1 MFTEERHKKIIDIVN
16 KEKSI
21 SVKELT
27 NRLAFSPAT
36 IRSDLNFLNNQGLLI
51 RTHGGATS
59 IEENTDSNKSLN
71 INFNLRE
78 RENPSEKAEIAKK
91 AIQYVK
97 ENSCIILDASST
109 AFELGK
115 LINNTDMRLMILTNG
130 LNVSN
135 VLKNNNNITTILIG
149 GVVQGNSNAIQ
160 GTLGKSLLQT
170 LNVDAAFVSAHA
182 FNLKDGLTDFNLYE
196 VELKQL
202 LVEYANKVVALIDH
216 SKLDKTSIASFG
228 TSDNI
233 DCFITDSKS
242 DPQILKKYKN
252 EGLSVL

>member
-1 MFTEERHKKIIDIVN
+1 MFIEERHKKIIDIVS

-27 NRLAFSPAT
+27 NKLAFSPAT
-36 IRSDLNFLNNQGLLI
+36 IRSDLNSLNDQGLLI

-59 IEENTDSNKSLN
+59 LDENTTNKSLN
-71 INFNLRE
+71 INFGLRE
-78 RENPSEKAEIAKK
+78 QENPAEKREIAKK
-91 AIQYVK
+91 ALQLVK

-109 AFELGK
+109 SFELGK
-115 LINNTDMRLMILTNG
+115 LINDTNMRLMILTNG

-135 VLKNNNNITTILIG
+135 ILKNNTNVTTILIG

-160 GTLGKSLLQT
+160 GTLGDSLLQK

-202 LVEYANKVVALIDH
+202 MVKHSKIVYALIDY
-216 SKLDKTSIASFG
+216 SKLEKSSIAAFG
-228 TSDNI
+228 SLDNI
-233 DCFITDSKS
+233 DYFITDSKANVEV
-242 DPQILKKYKN
+242 INKYSE

>member
-36 IRSDLNFLNNQGLLI
+36 IRSDLNLLNNQGLLI

-59 IEENTDSNKSLN
+59 IEENADGKSLN
-71 INFNLRE
+71 INFSLRE
-78 RENPSEKAEIAKK
+78 REHPTEKVEIAKK

-109 AFELGK
+109 ALELGK
-115 LINNTDMRLMILTNG
+115 LINNSNMRLMVLTNG
-130 LNVSN
+130 LNVSK

-160 GTLGKSLLQT
+160 GTLGDTLLKK
-170 LNVDAAFVSAHA
+170 LNVDVAFVSAHA

-202 LVEYANKVVALIDH
+202 MVEHAKKVFALIDH
-216 SKLDKTSIASFG
+216 SKLDKSSIATFG
-228 TSDNI
+228 NKDDI
-233 DCFITDSKS
+233 DCFITDSKG
-242 DPQILKKYKN
+242 DPQIIKNYKN
-252 EGLSVL
+252 EGLFVL